1 VSLQRRSDIE
11 GNKDMNTPAIFIDV
25 SCYKLGNRVI
35 MYVSGIDVASVSM
48 IFLFYFGTVP
58 GAW

>member
-11 GNKDMNTPAIFIDV
+11 GNKDMNTPAILIDV

-48 IFLFYFGTVP
+48 IF
-58 GAW
+58 

>member
-1 VSLQRRSDIE
+1 MRVSLQRRSDIE

-48 IFLFYFGTVP
+48 IF
-58 GAW
+58 